1 MLYRIAMDAMGGDDA
16 PQVIIDGAKAA
27 IEKYDDIEITLVGKQ
42 AVLEPLADTHER
54 IKVRYA
60 EDTIEMC
67 DPPVAAVRTKKDA
80 SMVVAMNMV
89 RDKEADA
96 VITAGSTGAMIAGA
110 TLLIRRI
117 KGVERPALAPVMPT
131 LARGALLIDCGANVE
146 CRPTHLRQFGIMGSI
161 YMENV
166 MGIENP
172 RVGLINNGTE
182 DSKGT
187 DLVKEANALL
197 KETNINYIGFLESR
211 EIMLGGCD
219 VAVTDGFTGNIMMKF
234 AEGMGKAIFSML
246 KTELTANTISKVG
259 AGLCK
264 GAFKNIKKRM
274 DYKEYGGALLLGV
287 NGVAVKAHGN
297 SDVKSLLNAIAQ
309 ARTALAGDI
318 VNKISA
324 KIEEYYSE

>member
-1 MLYRIAMDAMGGDDA
+1 MIYRIALDAMGGDDA

-27 IEKYDDIEITLVGKQ
+27 IEKYDDIEITLVGKE
-42 AVLEPLADTHER
+42 AVLSPLKDSHER
-54 IKVRYA
+54 LKLRYA

-67 DPPVAAVRTKKDA
+67 DQPVAAVRRKKDA

-89 RDKEADA
+89 RNKEAEA

-110 TLLIRRI
+110 TLIIRRI
-117 KGVERPALAPVMPT
+117 EGVERPALAPVLPT

-146 CRPTHLRQFGIMGSI
+146 CRPSHLRQFGIMGSI

-187 DLVKEANALL
+187 DLVKEAHALL
-197 KETNINYIGFLESR
+197 KETNINYIGNMESR

-246 KTELTANTISKVG
+246 KKELMGSFISKIG
-259 AGLCK
+259 AMLSK
-264 GAFKNIKKRM
+264 SAFKNMKKRM

-297 SDVKSLLNAIAQ
+297 SDVRALVNAIGQ
-309 ARTALAGDI
+309 ARTAIAGDI
-318 VNKISA
+318 VNKISR
-324 KIEEYYSE
+324 KIEEYYCE